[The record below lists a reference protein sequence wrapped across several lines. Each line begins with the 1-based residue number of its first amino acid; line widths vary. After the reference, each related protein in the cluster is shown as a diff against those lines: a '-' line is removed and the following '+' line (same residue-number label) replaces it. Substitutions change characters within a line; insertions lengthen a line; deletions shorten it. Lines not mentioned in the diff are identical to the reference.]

1 MVAGAEPGIADADT
15 DDFSIQDLF
24 QRPIRDEDYSIIAVL
39 QEWQAAAGLCLLC
52 TANIITAIMVCG
64 KERFDGCIDG
74 CCRSGSDDAAGDPEK
89 AQEKLRKQNHSNARS
104 VISFVESCALFL
116 WVLAMLKHSP
126 QSVVFE
132 VVIYFTFV
140 SFLIIVQLRNRKLK
154 DPEKLKKKELKP
166 VSVYTDLEAGNP
178 VEYLAVLFVQLML
191 YLLVAGAV
199 YNQDKVKEFTFQQIV
214 FYVCGALVSS
224 VLRAREH
231 SFYHTEYKPFWEPY
245 CEECW
250 EPKHKLNFRFR
261 LFCSLLANEIFS
273 QAVLILLP
281 VVLMNA
287 PDLMEFVKDAT
298 CVAFISQM
306 DNLQNV
312 ADDQVMINENLERLK
327 ANQKLQEERLEA
339 NQKVQEQLKE
349 IEAQLDKH
357 ALSLILKQ
365 LHEEQKKMRELM
377 QQEKELKKEL
387 QALVEKEQAKQKAL
401 QEVVEK
407 EQAKQKMLQEVVE
420 KEQAKRKALQEVVE
434 KEQAKQKE
442 LQHLMEKEQA
452 KQKEFQEGV
461 KNQLNTLTAALY
473 VSVSRT
479 SAAGD
484 APLPHS
490 NFSPVSRSPAVPDAS

>member
-24 QRPIRDEDYSIIAVL
+24 QRPIHDEDYSITAVL
-39 QEWQAAAGLCLLC
+39 QEWQAAAGFCLLC

-64 KERFDGCIDG
+64 KKGFDGCIDG
-74 CCRSGSDDAAGDPEK
+74 CCRSGSDDAAGDSEK
-89 AQEKLRKQNHSNARS
+89 ARERRRKKKHSYARS
-104 VISFVESCALFL
+104 VNSFVESCALFM
-116 WVLAMLKHSP
+116 WVFAMLKHSP

-132 VVIYFTFV
+132 VVTYFILV
-140 SFLIIVQLRNRKLK
+140 SFSVVVQLWNRKLK
-154 DPEKLKKKELKP
+154 IPEQLKKKELKP

-178 VEYLAVLFVQLML
+178 VEYLTVLFVQLML

-199 YNQDKVKEFTFQQIV
+199 YNQDKVKEFTFQQLV
-214 FYVCGALVSS
+214 FYVGGALVSS
-224 VLRAREH
+224 VVRAREH

-250 EPKHKLNFRFR
+250 EPKRKLNFRFR

-312 ADDQVMINENLERLK
+312 ADDQVMINEKLE

-339 NQKVQEQLKE
+339 NQKLQEQLKE
-349 IEAQLDKH
+349 MREQLDKH
-357 ALSLILKQ
+357 TLSLILKQ
-365 LHEEQKKMRELM
+365 LHEEQKKVRELM
-377 QQEKELKKEL
+377 QQVKELKKEL

-407 EQAKQKMLQEVVE
+407 EQAKQKALQEVVE
-420 KEQAKRKALQEVVE
+420 KEQAKQKALQEVVE

-461 KNQLNTLTAALY
+461 KNQLNTLTVALHC
-473 VSVSRT
+473 VSRT

-484 APLPHS
+484 APSPHS
-490 NFSPVSRSPAVPDAS
+490 HFSPVSRSPAVPDAS